1 MAGREQDAA
10 ECKTD
15 YQLDRDSGA
24 GRRGWHYA
32 VWALKT
38 QMWRNRRRQ
47 RDGRKKSESDDVHP
61 RQLTI
66 NLKFKI
72 K

>member
-10 ECKTD
+10 ECNTD

-32 VWALKT
+32 VWVLKT
-38 QMWRNRRRQ
+38 QMWRNRWIQ
-47 RDGRKKSESDDVHP
+47 RDGRREVTRADWSPK
-61 RQLTI
+61 
-66 NLKFKI
+66 
-72 K
+72 